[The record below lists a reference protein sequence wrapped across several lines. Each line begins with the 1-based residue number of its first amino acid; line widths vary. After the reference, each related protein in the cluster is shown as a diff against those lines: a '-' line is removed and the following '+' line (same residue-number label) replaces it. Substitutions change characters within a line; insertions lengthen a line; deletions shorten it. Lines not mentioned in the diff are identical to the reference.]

1 LFKDGLENH
10 IMGLVQENMAII
22 VYLIELLKKRREEH
36 KKQY

>member
-1 LFKDGLENH
+1 
-10 IMGLVQENMAII
+10 MGLVQENLSII